1 MTTRDLIEETYIAL
15 SANKVRSSL
24 TVLGIVIGIGSV
36 IAMIAIGSGAQNSVT
51 SRIESMGSNLV
62 MVAPGMQRGVG
73 MTVSSGRGTARTL
86 TQDDANAIVEEI
98 SLARAVAPENS
109 GRYQVTAKGTNT
121 NTSIVG
127 VTALYPDVRNVSVDD
142 GSFITE
148 QHDEKRAKVAV
159 LGPTVVADL
168 FPDATESV
176 VGSTIRI
183 KGMEFKVIGVTTAK
197 GGTGF
202 GSQDDMIYI
211 PLASAQRY
219 LAGSSYV
226 TQISVQAENAEYM
239 AEIKEEITDLLLARH
254 KIADETLAD
263 FTVINQADIVET
275 ASSVTETFTML
286 LAAVAAI
293 SLLVGGIGI
302 MNMMLTTVT
311 ERTREIG
318 LRKSIGAKERD
329 ISAQFLTEAVALTVL
344 GGVLGIVLGFSVAYA
359 MTTFGGITATVELS
373 SVILAVGV
381 SALIGIVF
389 GYYPAR
395 RAARLSPIDALRFE

>member
-86 TQDDANAIVEEI
+86 TQDDANAITEEI

-127 VTALYPDVRNVSVDD
+127 VTAIYPEVRNVGVDD

-211 PLASAQRY
+211 PLSSAQRY

-239 AEIKEEITDLLLARH
+239 TEIKEEITTLLLARH
-254 KIADETLAD
+254 KIADAALAD

-311 ERTREIG
+311 ERTKEIG

-329 ISAQFLTEAVALTVL
+329 ISAQFLTEAVVLTVL

-373 SVILAVGV
+373 SVLLAVGV